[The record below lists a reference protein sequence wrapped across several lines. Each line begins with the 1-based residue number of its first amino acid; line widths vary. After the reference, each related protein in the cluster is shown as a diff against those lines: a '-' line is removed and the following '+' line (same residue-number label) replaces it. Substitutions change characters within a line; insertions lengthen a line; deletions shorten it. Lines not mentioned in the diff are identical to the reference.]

1 MKNFKIVLVDEYKK
15 HKINITVDDNDYA
28 LNVDDNRSDKEYA
41 SFKSAIE
48 ASSACKTYIDELK
61 GYDVYRFNATKEY
74 VAQYTSALLD
84 SASSP
89 EEAAKKASN
98 GDFIYEVEVDEKTLP
113 IEYKIKSVQKNGH
126 KKILWES

>member
-15 HKINITVDDNDYA
+15 HEINITVEDDDYA
-28 LNVDDNRSDKEYA
+28 FHVDVNGSVKEK
-41 SFKSAIE
+41 SGFKSAIE
-48 ASSACKTYIDELK
+48 AASACKTYIDELK
-61 GYDVYRFNATKEY
+61 GDDVYRVNATKEY
-74 VAQYTSALLD
+74 VAQYTSALLV

-89 EEAAKKASN
+89 EEAVKKASN